1 MESFKVLWVIHG
13 SEELFALSPRS
24 AVGRPF
30 LYLFLSH
37 LLRRSLFRLHLFGPS
52 IYKSFWFQSFSPFSI
67 VVVVVGVVVVFISI
81 FHVCVSVRCR
91 FYLLL
96 LLPVDLLFISVLWL
110 TYVIYGNQLSYR
122 FILKKHSF

>member
-24 AVGRPF
+24 ASGRPF

-37 LLRRSLFRLHLFGPS
+37 LLRRSLFGPS

-67 VVVVVGVVVVFISI
+67 VSVVVVAAAIVVVVFISI